1 MTFATATSLRSEVD
15 KEIGTLDL
23 FRPENLAEKDKFALR
38 IKNDSLLRQTQKKL
52 SKGTAKNPITVVVES
67 KNQGGFLTKVLI
79 RNHEITSDQPQGFNG
94 QNQGPKPS
102 ELVLAALAACQ
113 ETTYR
118 IYAEDM
124 GITINEISVELTG
137 SQDLRGFMALSEEVP
152 AGFTGIS
159 GKVFIQ
165 SEASKSDLELLQKR
179 VDKYCPVL
187 DDLKRPVDVSL
198 TVEKLIQEAK

>member
-1 MTFATATSLRSEVD
+1 M
-15 KEIGTLDL
+15 
-23 FRPENLAEKDKFALR
+23 
-38 IKNDSLLRQTQKKL
+38 RQTQEKL
-52 SKGTAKNPITVVVES
+52 SKDNAKNPITVVVES
-67 KNQGGFLTKVLI
+67 KNQGGFFTRVFI
-79 RNHEITSDQPQGFNG
+79 RNHEILSDQPQGFRG

-124 GITINEISVELTG
+124 GINLGKISVELTG
-137 SQDLRGFMALSEEVP
+137 TQDLRGFMALDADVP
-152 AGFTGIS
+152 AGFSSIEGT
-159 GKVFIQ
+159 VFIQ
-165 SEASKSDLELLQKR
+165 SEAGESDLQLLQER

-198 TVEKLIQEAK
+198 TVEKLE